1 MINIRIALSIILIAF
16 MLSSCGS
23 REEQRE
29 LRLYIKQMKDQANT
43 TEKKPLM
50 VEYQLPKP
58 VKYIGLVSQS
68 SGTNAGSGEVSK
80 PLQSYPLKDLQFVGT
95 IVQDNETWA
104 YILTPDNMI
113 YGAKEGDIIGNSYGK
128 ISKITTDHIE
138 VRQQSTEVRKT
149 CQSNGDNAVKGIS

>member
-1 MINIRIALSIILIAF
+1 MINIRTVFSIILIAF

-23 REEQRE
+23 GEEARE
-29 LRLYIKQMKDQANT
+29 LRLYIKQMKDQASTN
-43 TEKKPLM
+43 EKKPLM
-50 VEYQLPKP
+50 IEYQLPKP
-58 VKYIGLVSQS
+58 VKYIGLVSSQS
-68 SGTNAGSGEVSK
+68 AGTNATGGQVSK

-113 YGAKEGDIIGNSYGK
+113 YGAKEGDIIGNTYGK

-138 VRQQSTEVRKT
+138 VRQQSTESGKPVNQTVTMQLKE
-149 CQSNGDNAVKGIS
+149 